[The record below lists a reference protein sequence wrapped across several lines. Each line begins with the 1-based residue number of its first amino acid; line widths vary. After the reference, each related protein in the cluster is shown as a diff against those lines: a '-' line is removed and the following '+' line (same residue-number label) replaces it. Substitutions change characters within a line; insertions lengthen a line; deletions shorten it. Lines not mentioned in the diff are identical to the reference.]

1 MFSFRKK
8 KSWLRFYSL
17 DPNVAELYPIEPAG
31 KAERDFNDVGTRR
44 VRPESG
50 NQLSKNC
57 PGIKP
62 LMKSGYIMR
71 APADFTI
78 ATGPNVDGGIG
89 WEVPFQFV
97 KPSTGNYN
105 IKGWEYYINWHAP
118 WQTEPL
124 IPHDTDNTNKP
135 YLNSAVKVE
144 TPWRVKA
151 SEDMLLLQMPVSY
164 NNETRFTAAYG
175 IVDPMYMH
183 AIPIQLFWHVLE
195 GKTLVKAGTPLAQF
209 VPISRSMLHDHEIII
224 DEAGDLEKDIE
235 DAFTYANH
243 HKFANTDNVVA
254 KVKRIK
260 QLFDRFRKKHPNA
273 KI

>member
-89 WEVPFQFV
+89 WKF
-97 KPSTGNYN
+97 
-105 IKGWEYYINWHAP
+105 
-118 WQTEPL
+118 
-124 IPHDTDNTNKP
+124 
-135 YLNSAVKVE
+135 
-144 TPWRVKA
+144 
-151 SEDMLLLQMPVSY
+151 
-164 NNETRFTAAYG
+164 
-175 IVDPMYMH
+175 
-183 AIPIQLFWHVLE
+183 LFSL
-195 GKTLVKAGTPLAQF
+195 
-209 VPISRSMLHDHEIII
+209 
-224 DEAGDLEKDIE
+224 
-235 DAFTYANH
+235 
-243 HKFANTDNVVA
+243 
-254 KVKRIK
+254 
-260 QLFDRFRKKHPNA
+260 
-273 KI
+273 